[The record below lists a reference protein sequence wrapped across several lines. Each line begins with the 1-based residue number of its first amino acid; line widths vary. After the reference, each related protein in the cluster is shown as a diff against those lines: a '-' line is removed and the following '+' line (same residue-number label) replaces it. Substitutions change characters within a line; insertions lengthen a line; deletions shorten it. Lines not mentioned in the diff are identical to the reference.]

1 MSDVNVPLLQKTL
14 DWAYGEWQKKLRGE
28 VSEWHQGDWTVA
40 TAEVYWDN
48 EELVEK
54 ALSAGT
60 ACGTSCCIAGKVA
73 LDAGWKPASGVGGAT
88 VLRDG
93 EFDTVRDVAIELLGV
108 SEDDATRLFYG
119 QNTIY
124 DLYLVAE
131 EITGGQIV
139 KPPALFVE

>member
-1 MSDVNVPLLQKTL
+1 
-14 DWAYGEWQKKLRGE
+14 
-28 VSEWHQGDWTVA
+28 
-40 TAEVYWDN
+40 EVYWDN

-73 LDAGWKPASGVGGAT
+73 LDAGWKPASGVGGAA

-93 EFDTVRDVAIELLGV
+93 EFRTVRDVAIELLGL

-119 QNTIY
+119 LNSIY
-124 DLYLVAE
+124 DLYRIAN
-131 EITGGQIV
+131 EITGGQIATPV
-139 KPPALFVE
+139 DLLDQP